1 MSERT
6 EAILSQMTL
15 KEKIDMLAGADF
27 WTTVPNERLNIPAM
41 KVTDGPNGARGGE
54 FGMGPTAACL
64 PVGIAIGATWNTGL
78 IEQLG
83 GLLADE
89 AKSKGASILLAPTI
103 NIHRSTLNGRNFECY
118 SEDPW
123 LSGQM
128 AAAYISGL
136 QAGGIGA
143 CPKHFVANDSEFERY
158 TMNSVVDERALREI
172 YLPPF
177 KAAVQEGGAWAIMSG
192 YNKVNGVW
200 CSENSY
206 LLKDILKDEWGF
218 DGIVMSDWFGTYS
231 SKIGIGGLDLE
242 MPGTARHAA
251 GLLTEVNEGRLAES
265 EIDDKARRM
274 LHTLERA
281 GKFENPEMPEEFAD
295 DRPEH
300 RTILRQAANEAIVLL
315 KNDDDLLPLTPE
327 KAQTIAII
335 GGNARWPGVMGGGSA
350 VVPAHYIVTPLEGIT
365 ARFGDQAE
373 LQYTVGAMSNKMLPA
388 LDKTLIKTASGN
400 QGVQIEFFD
409 GPNLTGQ
416 PVDTLTK
423 ERMEM
428 AFVGNVNPN
437 LKSAQNY
444 SARIT
449 GTFKPV
455 VSGEQKFSFVSAG
468 LGRMK
473 INGETVIDNWDD
485 YHPGVSLFDLEH
497 GEKHYST
504 QAKAG
509 EALEIEVEVSSEN
522 ATMMNMVRF
531 GYLPPLP
538 ADPIADAV
546 KAAQDA
552 DVAVIF
558 VGTNHEWETE
568 GHDQDS
574 MDLPGEQNALI
585 SAVAAANPNTV
596 VVLNTG
602 TPKLL
607 PWVDEVKSVV
617 QMWFPGQEGGNAIAD
632 VLSGD
637 YNPSGRLPQTFP
649 KQYEDNPSWLNYP
662 GENDEVKYGEGIF
675 VGYRFYE
682 RRKIEPLF
690 PFGHGLSYS
699 TFAYSNLKLSSASLN
714 AGDKLTVSVDVSN
727 TGKTAGQEV
736 VQLYVRDEVSRLVR
750 PEQELKA
757 FAKVMLN
764 AGETKTVELTLNKA
778 SFSYYDPTHNGW
790 IAESGLFEI
799 RIGRSSANIVATT
812 KVELI
817 NPLDQP
823 ELDKSGSLH
832 VGLPIM
838 MLMGNPTSNQI
849 LSKHIGDLM
858 KAPTLIFNMAKPLEQ
873 FAAESPHLIDPR
885 TLGRINADLV
895 KAAA

>member
-64 PVGIAIGATWNTGL
+64 PVGIAIGATWNTEL

-83 GLLADE
+83 GVLADE

-128 AAAYISGL
+128 AAAYITGL

-158 TMNSVVDERALREI
+158 TMNSIVDERALREI

-177 KAAVQEGGAWAIMSG
+177 KAAVQKGGAWAVMSG

-200 CSENSY
+200 CSENST

-231 SKIGIGGLDLE
+231 SQIGVGGLDLE

-251 GLLTEVNEGRLAES
+251 SLHAEVEEGRLEEAEL
-265 EIDDKARRM
+265 DDKVRRM

-281 GKFENPEMPEEFAD
+281 GKFENPEMAEEFAD

-300 RTILRQAANEAIVLL
+300 RVILRQAANEAIVLL
-315 KNDDDLLPLTPE
+315 KNDENLLPLTAK
-327 KAQTIAII
+327 KAQTIAVI

-350 VVPAHYIVTPLEGIT
+350 IVPAHYIVTPLEGIT
-365 ARFGDQAE
+365 ARFSEQAE

-388 LDKTLIKTASGN
+388 LDKTLIKTSSGD
-400 QGVQIEFFD
+400 QGVQIEFYD
-409 GPNLTGQ
+409 GPHLTGD

-437 LKSAQNY
+437 LKSPQNY

-449 GTFKPV
+449 GIFTPI
-455 VSGEQKFSFVSAG
+455 VSGEQRFSLVSAG
-468 LGRMK
+468 LGRLK
-473 INGETVIDNWDD
+473 INGEIVIDNWDD
-485 YHPGVSLFDLEH
+485 FHPGVGLFDLEH
-497 GEKHYST
+497 GEKHFSLEGP
-504 QAKAG
+504 AG
-509 EALEIEVEVSSEN
+509 VSIEIEAEISSEN
-522 ATMMNMVRF
+522 ATMMNFVRF

-546 KAAQDA
+546 KAAKDA
-552 DVAVIF
+552 DVAVVF

-568 GHDQDS
+568 GRDQAS
-574 MDLPGEQNALI
+574 MDLPGEQNALV

-607 PWVDEVKSVV
+607 PWVDKVKSIV

-637 YNPSGRLPQTFP
+637 VNPSGRLPQTFP
-649 KQYEDNPSWLNYP
+649 KRYEDNPSWLNYP

-699 TFAYSNLKLSSASLN
+699 TFEYSNLKLSSDTVT
-714 AGDKLTVSVDVSN
+714 AGDTLTVTIDVTN
-727 TGKTAGQEV
+727 TGNSAGHEV
-736 VQLYVRDEVSRLVR
+736 VQLYLRDEVSRLVR

-757 FAKVMLN
+757 FTKVMLN
-764 AGETKTVELTLNKA
+764 PRETKTVELTLNKA
-778 SFSYYDPTHNGW
+778 SFSYYDPAQNGW
-790 IAESGLFEI
+790 IAESGTFEI
-799 RIGRSSANIVATT
+799 RIGRSSADIMATAN
-812 KVELI
+812 VELV
-817 NPLDQP
+817 NPLDTP
-823 ELDKSGSLH
+823 EIDKSGNLH

-838 MLMGNPTSNQI
+838 MLVGNPASNAV
-849 LSKHIGDLM
+849 LSNHIGDLI

-885 TLGRINADLV
+885 TLGRINADLA
-895 KAAA
+895 KASS

>member
-15 KEKIDMLAGADF
+15 TEKIDMLAGADL

-64 PVGIAIGATWNTGL
+64 PVGIAIGATWNTDL

-89 AKSKGASILLAPTI
+89 AKSKGANILLAPTI

-123 LSGQM
+123 LAGRM
-128 AAAYISGL
+128 ATAYITGL

-158 TMNSVVDERALREI
+158 TMDSIVDERALREI
-172 YLPPF
+172 YLAPF
-177 KAAVQEGGAWAIMSG
+177 KAAVQEGGAWAVMSG

-231 SKIGIGGLDLE
+231 SQIGTGGLDLE
-242 MPGTARHAA
+242 MPGPSRYAA
-251 GLLTEVNEGRLAES
+251 SLLAEVNEGRLAES
-265 EIDDKARRM
+265 EIDDKVSRL

-300 RTILRQAANEAIVLL
+300 RAILRQAANEAIVLL
-315 KNDDDLLPLTPE
+315 KNDDDLLPLTSQ

-350 VVPAHYIVTPLEGIT
+350 IVPAHYIVTPLEGIT

-373 LQYTVGAMSNKMLPA
+373 LQYSIGAMSNKMLPA
-388 LDKTLIKTASGN
+388 LDKNLIKTSIGE
-400 QGVQIEFFD
+400 QGVEIQFFD
-409 GPNLTGQ
+409 ATDLSGD
-416 PVDTLTK
+416 PVDTVTRD
-423 ERMEM
+423 RMEM
-428 AFVGNVNPN
+428 AFAGNINPN
-437 LKSAQNY
+437 LKSGQNY

-449 GTFKPV
+449 GTFTPN
-455 VSGEQKFSFVSAG
+455 VSGEHQFSMVSAG

-473 INGETVIDNWDD
+473 INGQTVIDNWDN
-485 YHPGVSLFDLEH
+485 YNPGVSLFDLEH
-497 GEKHYST
+497 AEKHHT
-504 QAKAG
+504 LKANAG
-509 EALEIEVEVSSEN
+509 EPLQIEVEISSEN
-522 ATMMNMVRF
+522 AGMMNMVRF

-538 ADPIADAV
+538 ADPIAEAV

-568 GHDQDS
+568 GNDQAS

-585 SAVAAANPNTV
+585 SAVAAVNPNTV

-607 PWVDEVKSVV
+607 PWVDEVKSIV

-637 YNPSGRLPQTFP
+637 VNPSGRLPQTFP
-649 KQYEDNPSWLNYP
+649 KRYEDNPSWLNYP

-675 VGYRFYE
+675 VGYRSYE

-699 TFAYSNLKLSSASLN
+699 AFEYANLKLSHDTLQ
-714 AGDKLTVSVDVSN
+714 AGDPLTVTVDVTN
-727 TGKTAGQEV
+727 TGQAAGHEV
-736 VQLYVRDEVSRLVR
+736 VQLYVRDKVSRLVR

-764 AGETKTVELTLNKA
+764 AGETKTVQLTLNEA
-778 SFSYYDPTHNGW
+778 SFSYYDPAHRGW
-790 IAESGLFEI
+790 IAESGTFEI
-799 RIGRSSANIVATT
+799 RVGRSSANILLTAN
-812 KVELI
+812 VELV
-817 NPLDQP
+817 NPLDSP
-823 ELDKSGSLH
+823 EFDKSGDLH

-838 MLMGNPTSNQI
+838 TLMDNPASNAV

-858 KAPTLIFNMAKPLEQ
+858 KAPTMLFNMTKPLEQ

-885 TLGRINADLV
+885 KLGRINQDLV
-895 KAAA
+895 TAK